1 LSVQIYSKSC
11 KCLPY
16 SLHKKTC
23 RLVIQ
28 CLSVLNC
35 LCYDSEGNKES
46 DEEFVERFS
55 AQVETVIRG
64 VLYAIQCLVERKQ
77 KGGEEEEKP
86 SEETGE
92 IVNLIKG

>member
-1 LSVQIYSKSC
+1 ME
-11 KCLPY
+11 
-16 SLHKKTC
+16 H
-23 RLVIQ
+23 
-28 CLSVLNC
+28 
-35 LCYDSEGNKES
+35 
-46 DEEFVERFS
+46 FS